1 MILNSVKSVGSVY
14 NNAFS
19 PAGKTFKQNSTSES
33 KYSELVQSKTEKN
46 NKMRELIRGAE
57 KSNQNRPTSIIDST
71 HSYGAKIRESRINS
85 KSAANEI
92 KKLKYNFKD
101 ISGQIR
107 KAKSSVNAKQVAS
120 KARREVVQLK
130 AKLQTGK
137 YDDEELQAAIEHA
150 KSMERAAKKKARHLE
165 EEELIKIT
173 DKSNG
178 EAEIASEIETE
189 VEEQAEETIEE
200 YKEEL
205 EESMEESIEEVS
217 EEMMALMTEAM
228 EDMVDDTLEELMD
241 GMMVITDFEM
251 TEDEFKEFKTKH
263 RTSEDKDMLEADAKY
278 LKAIFDMYEKRMG
291 SGESINIGNGD
302 VMPSANYDFGSVIPN
317 VVDISL

>member
-1 MILNSVKSVGSVY
+1 MGISALNNPRNFINSPVNGS
-14 NNAFS
+14 FS
-19 PAGKTFKQNSTSES
+19 GKKQNVLNENR
-33 KYSELVQSKTEKN
+33 YDEVQKAKSDKISNMK
-46 NKMRELIRGAE
+46 KLIRGTE
-57 KSNQNRPTSIIDST
+57 RKQDRPASVVDST
-71 HSYGAKIRESRINS
+71 LSYGEKIRESRNS
-85 KSAANEI
+85 SKNTASQL

-101 ISGQIR
+101 ISSQIR